1 MLVVRFEMKI
11 QSLGITVRHHSASLV
26 MPNIYP
32 RDGIFNQHLTTI
44 KDSCSLVL
52 TGYEN
57 LTKQRTHPA
66 GLELQSKGGGGGGG
80 YSDFCLLQ
88 GLGRNPDFK
97 PPKIPTNFGI
107 PQKYLPISSYQI
119 KNPFKRKTCPVLE
132 VKLPSIVC

>member
-1 MLVVRFEMKI
+1 MQEKESIMLVVRFEMKI

-44 KDSCSLVL
+44 KDSYSLVL

-66 GLELQSKGGGGGGG
+66 GLELQSQGGGGGVTLTFACYRG
-80 YSDFCLLQ
+80 SAATLTS
-88 GLGRNPDFK
+88 NPK
-97 PPKIPTNFGI
+97 KYQQISAYPKN
-107 PQKYLPISSYQI
+107 
-119 KNPFKRKTCPVLE
+119 TCQFHHT
-132 VKLPSIVC
+132 K